1 MDEIAPAPA
10 PSPTDD
16 SASRA
21 SASRKRTRIQAENE
35 ERILDAGLDVF
46 STYGFRGAT
55 VDQIAARAQM
65 SKPNLL
71 YYFRRK
77 QDIYTAVLTR
87 TLEMWLAP
95 LGAMDPDGDP
105 SEEIAAYIRA
115 KLEQARDRPQES
127 RLFAG
132 ELIQGAP
139 MLRPVLETDLKAI
152 VDTKAAVM
160 RGWIAAGRLRPVDPV
175 HLVFMIW
182 ATTQTYADFDVQVEA
197 VLGRGIAD
205 PAVFQ
210 TAVETVTGIILRGIL
225 PDR

>member
-1 MDEIAPAPA
+1 MDDIAPATA
-10 PSPTDD
+10 PSPSGDG
-16 SASRA
+16 ASRA

-35 ERILDAGLDVF
+35 ERILDAALEVF

-87 TLEMWLAP
+87 TLDMWLAP
-95 LGAMDPDGDP
+95 FGAMDADGDP
-105 SEEIAAYIRA
+105 AVEIAGYIRQ
-115 KLEQARDRPQES
+115 KLTQSRERPQES

-132 ELIQGAP
+132 EMLQGAP
-139 MLRPVLETDLKAI
+139 LLRPVLETELKAM
-152 VDTKAAVM
+152 VEDKAAVM
-160 RGWIAAGRLRPVDPV
+160 RRWIADGRMVTVDPV

-182 ATTQTYADFDVQVEA
+182 ATTQTYADFDAQVRAILGAGVSDDDVFERA
-197 VLGRGIAD
+197 VD
-205 PAVFQ
+205 
-210 TAVETVTGIILRGIL
+210 TVTGVILRGIL
-225 PDR
+225 PGR